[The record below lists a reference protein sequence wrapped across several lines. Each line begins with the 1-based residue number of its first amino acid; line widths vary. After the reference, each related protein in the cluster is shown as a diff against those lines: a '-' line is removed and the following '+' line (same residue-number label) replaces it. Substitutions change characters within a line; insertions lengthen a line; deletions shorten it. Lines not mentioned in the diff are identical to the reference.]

1 MKKLRLPL
9 GLLLCSLVI
18 FSCNKANPPSTPE
31 LSKPSD
37 PLFRLLDAGSTGIT
51 FTNPIEEN
59 LNLNVLMY
67 EYLYNGGGV
76 AVGDLNQDGLDDIYF
91 SANIGSNQLYLNQGN
106 LKFKDITQAS
116 GASGRPGPWKT
127 GVVLVDINGDKKLDI
142 YLCHSGALMPEK
154 RKNELFVNQG
164 NDAAGIPQFKEM
176 AEDYGIASEST
187 TTSAAFFDYDL
198 DGDLD
203 LFLLNHN
210 TKSIQNHDASVTK
223 KLLAEKHEAGS
234 QLFENRNGKFLE
246 VTEKAG
252 ISSSSLSYGLGV
264 SVADVNADGWPDI
277 YIGNDYSM
285 PDYLYINQKNG
296 KFRDEIQSRLD
307 NVSHFSM
314 GNDIADINNDG
325 LLDIFTLDMLP
336 EDNKRQKL
344 LLSPDNFEMFQL
356 NLDRGFYY
364 QYMRNMLHVNAG
376 DGTFQEVGQL
386 SGISNTDWSWSALF
400 SDLDLDGWKDLY
412 VTNGYLRDYNNQ
424 DFLKYM
430 DNYVRTAGGQLKRE
444 DLLNLVKSM
453 TSSNLKNYTFQNQ
466 GDLTFENVSTSWGI
480 AENGNSNGAAYSDLD
495 NDGDLDL
502 VVNNINSPA
511 FVYEN
516 LAMQKQKGNYL
527 KIQLEGEGQNTLGQG
542 ALVKVFLEG
551 KIQVQEQNLYRGFQ
565 SSVSP
570 SLVFG
575 LGKSSKADSVHVIWP
590 GGKLSKLSGIKAN
603 ESVTIPQVEAGKIS
617 GQKIEKAQALLVK
630 AEKITLPK
638 SQEVNDFK
646 RQPLL
651 SFSVSG
657 NGKALVAEDF
667 NGDGKSDLFVG
678 GGAGISGRL
687 FFGQGSGQFGRPD
700 STAFASAALAED
712 SDALAIDANGDGF
725 LDLLVGSGG
734 VHQFSIGDEQL
745 QDRLYLNDGKGKFTF
760 SPNSLPKEA
769 FPTGS
774 LLTHDFSGDGI
785 SDIFVGGRIIP
796 GQYPTSPGGR
806 IWIGDGKGSFTD
818 QTADLAPDFKNLGMI
833 TDSGLA
839 DLNGDGQAE
848 LILVGDAMSVTVF
861 AKSGQSWQNVTAQ
874 YFEMPQVG
882 FWSDLLVGDW
892 DKDGKP
898 ELFIGNHGNNSQL
911 RASDKEPMEL
921 LYKDFDSNGSV
932 DAILSYYIQGEKY
945 PSPSRDEV
953 LGQVLF
959 LKKRYLD
966 FKSFSEVKMDELFTP
981 DERKDARSIFINRL
995 ETSYFV
1001 LDQSGKFQAKPLPL
1015 SAQYSPVFAAS
1026 TDDLNGDGNPD
1037 LVFGGN
1043 LYDTKLKFGRYDAN
1057 HGSVFLGDGKGGFQ
1071 SVSPTQSGVSQ
1082 KGELRKIVGVAEYLL
1097 FYTKDDGIHLF
1108 KRHLSK
1114 ESSQ

>member
-1 MKKLRLPL
+1 MKLFRIPFCLV
-9 GLLLCSLVI
+9 LCSWLI
-18 FSCNKANPPSTPE
+18 FSCDQAEQKATPE
-31 LSKPSD
+31 PSQASD
-37 PLFRLLDAGSTGIT
+37 PIFRLLSSDSTGIT
-51 FTNPIEEN
+51 FSNPIQED

-91 SANIGSNQLYLNQGN
+91 SANVGQNQLYLNEGN

-127 GVVLVDINGDKKLDI
+127 GVVLVDINGDNKLDI

-164 NDAAGIPQFKEM
+164 NDTNGIPLFKEM
-176 AEDYGIASEST
+176 AEEYGIASEAT

-210 TKSIQNHDASVTK
+210 TKSIQNHDVALTK
-223 KLLAEKHEAGS
+223 SLLKEKHEAGS
-234 QLFENRNGKFLE
+234 QLFENQNGKFIE
-246 VTEKAG
+246 VTVKAG

-264 SVADVNADGWPDI
+264 SVADINGDGWPDI

-296 KFRDEIQSRLD
+296 KFKDEIQSMLD
-307 NVSHFSM
+307 HVSHFSM

-325 LLDIFTLDMLP
+325 FLDIFTLDMLP
-336 EDNKRQKL
+336 EDNLRQKL

-364 QYMRNMLHVNAG
+364 QYMRNMLHVNSG
-376 DGTFQEVGQL
+376 DGTFQEVGQI

-453 TSSNLKNYTFQNQ
+453 SSSNLKNYTFRNR
-466 GDLTFENVSTSWGI
+466 GDLTFENVSTSWGL

-502 VVNNINSPA
+502 VINNINSPA

-516 LAMQKQKGNYL
+516 LAVQKSKGNFL
-527 KIQLEGEGQNTLGQG
+527 KINLKGEGQNTVGQG
-542 ALVKVFLEG
+542 AMLKVFSDG
-551 KIQVQEQNLYRGFQ
+551 KFQVQEQNLFRGFQ

-570 SLVFG
+570 VLVFG
-575 LGKSSKADSVHVIWP
+575 LGQSSKADSVQVNWP
-590 GGKLSKLSGIKAN
+590 GGKVSLIYDTPANQTLTVSQSEANKILPSKSKEIEKLL
-603 ESVTIPQVEAGKIS
+603 TPAGKIAS
-617 GQKIEKAQALLVK
+617 
-630 AEKITLPK
+630 PK
-638 SQEVNDFK
+638 STDVNDFK

-651 SFSVSG
+651 SFEISG
-657 NGKALVAEDF
+657 NGKALVVEDF
-667 NGDGKSDLFVG
+667 NGDGKPDIFLG

-687 FFGQGSGQFGRPD
+687 FFGQSSGQFGRQD
-700 STAFASAALAED
+700 STAFVAAALSED
-712 SDALAIDANGDGF
+712 SDAVSFDANGDGF
-725 LDLLVGSGG
+725 PDLLVAGG
-734 VHQFSIGDEQL
+734 GMHQFNLGDAGL
-745 QDRLYLNDGKGKFTF
+745 QDRLYLNDGKGKFTL
-760 SPNSLPKEA
+760 SPNSLPKDS

-774 LLTHDFSGDGI
+774 LLVHDFNGDGI
-785 SDIFVGGRIIP
+785 TDIFVGGRVIP
-796 GQYPTSPGGR
+796 GQYPTSPGAR
-806 IWIGDGKGSFTD
+806 IWIGDGKGNFTD
-818 QTADLAPDFKNLGMI
+818 QTTELAPDFKNLGMI

-839 DLNGDGQAE
+839 DLDSDGQVE

-861 AKSGQSWQNVTAQ
+861 SKSTNSWQNVTSA
-874 YFEMPQVG
+874 YFETQQVG
-882 FWSDLLVGDW
+882 FWSDLLIGDW

-898 ELFIGNHGNNSQL
+898 ELFVGNHGKNSQL
-911 RASDKEPMEL
+911 FASDTQPMEL
-921 LYKDFDSNGSV
+921 LYKDFDSNGST
-932 DAILSYYIQGEKY
+932 DAILSYYILGEKY

-966 FKSFSEVKMDELFTP
+966 FKSFSEVKMDNLFTP
-981 DERKDARSIFINRL
+981 EERKDARSIFVNRL

-1001 LDQSGKFQAKPLPL
+1001 LGQNGKFQSKPLPIE
-1015 SAQYSPVFAAS
+1015 SQFSPVFAAAS
-1026 TDDLNGDGNPD
+1026 TDLNGDGNPD

-1043 LYDTKLKFGRYDAN
+1043 LFDTKLKFGRYDAN
-1057 HGSVFLGDGKGGFQ
+1057 HGTVLLGDGKGSFQ
-1071 SVSPTQSGVSQ
+1071 VLSPVQSGLSI
-1082 KGELRKIVGVAEYLL
+1082 KGEIRKIEVLGDYLL
-1097 FYTKDDGIHLF
+1097 FYLKDEGIHLLR
-1108 KRHLSK
+1108 RHLSTD
-1114 ESSQ
+1114 